1 MSDLP
6 SARPAKVP
14 HRLERVAFRTPRFI
28 DFVGQRE
35 LTAQIGHPPE
45 HWPITTLK
53 ELCDNAIDACEE
65 TQIGPEITVDVS
77 TATGVIAVSDNGP
90 GLPPETVRD
99 ILDYSAR
106 VSSREAYVSPGP
118 RRPRLEEVE
127 SV

>member
-1 MSDLP
+1 VSDLP

-53 ELCDNAIDACEE
+53 ELVVLDM
-65 TQIGPEITVDVS
+65 TVS
-77 TATGVIAVSDNGP
+77 GSDRSRP
-90 GLPPETVRD
+90 GYCRYAPA
-99 ILDYSAR
+99 SAAR
-106 VSSREAYVSPGP
+106 N
-118 RRPRLEEVE
+118 RP
-127 SV
+127 SA